1 MYIYSEMILAGKILP
16 FCLFYTG
23 LFSLCVSPAVPDTG
37 KEQGSKVWE
46 ASLRDVDAR

>member
-1 MYIYSEMILAGKILP
+1 MYIYSEMILAGKILA